1 MTRRDSST
9 PRPPPPSSAA
19 SGESWSRPGL
29 RLSGGR
35 RPAGG
40 GRSPLACGAAG
51 AVQLGRHRGAAR
63 PRRRLRRL
71 DMGGDARAVSS
82 RADARPAASA
92 DALRAR
98 EHRRPAVG
106 RRFGQGDGK
115 QIAGPIDLFDF
126 DRVAKGEFSVPRG
139 RRRSETRSPAA
150 SRSSCA
156 GSSRIPSTQPGCA
169 QTGSPAGPAGTTGC
183 GRRAEQR
190 LRSPRH
196 RSSRALETPPSTRRT
211 DRG

>member
-1 MTRRDSST
+1 MRSLGPDRACGFLAVAGLLAEADRRACGARCWRCATRAT
-9 PRPPPPSSAA
+9 PRPRDRVVGYGAWIWEETRWFPPGRTLGQRRPQMPARARAQTPS
-19 SGESWSRPGL
+19 GWQTIRPRGRQTDCRSNRSL
-29 RLSGGR
+29 RLRSGG
-35 RPAGG
+35 
-40 GRSPLACGAAG
+40 
-51 AVQLGRHRGAAR
+51 QT
-63 PRRRLRRL
+63 
-71 DMGGDARAVSS
+71 
-82 RADARPAASA
+82 
-92 DALRAR
+92 
-98 EHRRPAVG
+98 
-106 RRFGQGDGK
+106 
-115 QIAGPIDLFDF
+115 
-126 DRVAKGEFSVPRG
+126 EFSVPRG